1 MRFGALFFALLI
13 AAMCY
18 SVVPGG
24 AQGRQQQVSL
34 PDGPGKELVST
45 TCNKCHGLN
54 FITNSQ
60 GNTREGW
67 EHLFS
72 SMVALPNDQKAQ
84 ISAYLAQHFPV
95 KPNAIKPVLVN
106 GPVNMRVREWAIPT
120 LGSRPHDAH
129 AGRDGSIWWT
139 GQFAM
144 RLGRVD
150 PKTGAIK
157 EFPTGK
163 ATPHGLD
170 EDRDGNIWYTG
181 ININVIGKLDPRTGQ
196 YTEYPMPIP
205 EARGPHT
212 PIFDQKGI
220 LWFTLQSGHV
230 GRLDPATGQV
240 RIQKTPTD
248 GTYPYGIQVNSKGVP
263 WYVDFRGPRLGS
275 VDPVTMQITEY
286 TLPNPDARPRRIEI
300 TPDDVIWYTD
310 FPRGYIG
317 RYDPAT
323 KQTKEWLSP
332 SGPQS
337 APYAIAA
344 VGNVLYYNESG
355 PRPNTLVRFDTRT
368 EQFQS
373 VIVPS
378 GGIVLRHFMANADG
392 NIVLASSGI
401 NKVGLLEISNS
412 PRTQ

>member
-1 MRFGALFFALLI
+1 M
-13 AAMCY
+13 
-18 SVVPGG
+18 
-24 AQGRQQQVSL
+24 
-34 PDGPGKELVST
+34 
-45 TCNKCHGLN
+45 
-54 FITNSQ
+54 ITSSQ
-60 GNTREGW
+60 GYTREYW
-67 EHLFS
+67 ETLFA
-72 SMVALPNDQKAQ
+72 SMVTLPNDQKAQ
-84 ISAYLAQHFPV
+84 ISAYLGQHFPP
-95 KPNAIKPVLVN
+95 KPDAIKPAVVD
-106 GPVNMRVREWAIPT
+106 GPVNMRVREWNVPT
-120 LGSRPHDAH
+120 LGSRPHDAL
-129 AGRDGSIWWT
+129 AARDGSIWWT
-139 GQFAM
+139 GQYTM
-144 RLGRVD
+144 RLGRLD
-150 PKTGAIK
+150 PATGAMK

-163 ATPHGLD
+163 GTPHGLI

-181 ININVIGKLDPRTGQ
+181 INIGVIGKLDPKTGQ

-240 RIQKTPTD
+240 RVQKTPTD

-286 TLPNPDARPRRIEI
+286 TLPNPASRPRRIEI

-317 RYDPAT
+317 KYDPAT

-332 SGPQS
+332 SGPRS
-337 APYAIAA
+337 EPYGIAA

-355 PRPNTLVRFDTRT
+355 PRPNTMVRFDTRT

-378 GGIVLRHFMANADG
+378 GGIVLRHIMPDANG
-392 NIVLASSGI
+392 NIALACSGI
-401 NKVGLLEISNS
+401 NKVGILEISNS

>member
-1 MRFGALFFALLI
+1 MRFGALFALLI
-13 AAMCY
+13 AALCY

-34 PDGPGKELVST
+34 PDGAGKELVST
-45 TCNKCHGLN
+45 TCAKCHGLN
-54 FITNSQ
+54 LITNSQ
-60 GNTREGW
+60 GNTREVW
-67 EHLFS
+67 EHLFA

-84 ISAYLAQHFPV
+84 ISGYLAQHFPV
-95 KPNAIKPVLVN
+95 KPNAIKPVVIN
-106 GPVNMRVREWAIPT
+106 GPVNMRVREWDVPT
-120 LGSRPHDAH
+120 LGSRPHDAL
-129 AGRDGSIWWT
+129 AARDGSIWWS
-139 GQFAM
+139 GQFTM

-150 PKTGAIK
+150 PRTGATR

-163 ATPHGLD
+163 ATPHGLV

-181 ININVIGKLDPRTGQ
+181 INIQVIGKLDPKTGQ

-212 PIFDQKGI
+212 PIFDQKGT

-230 GRLDPATGQV
+230 GRLIPATGEV
-240 RIQKTPTD
+240 KIQKSPTD
-248 GTYPYGIQVNSKGVP
+248 NTYPYGIQVNSKGVP
-263 WYVDFRGPRLGS
+263 WYVDFRGNRVAS

-286 TLPNPDARPRRIEI
+286 TLPSPDARPRRLAI
-300 TPDDVIWYTD
+300 TPDDAIWYTD

-317 RYDPAT
+317 RFDPVT
-323 KQTKEWLSP
+323 KQTKEWKSP
-332 SGPQS
+332 SGEQS
-337 APYAIAA
+337 QPYGIAA
-344 VGNVLYYNESG
+344 VGNILYYNESG
-355 PRPNTLVRFDTRT
+355 PRPNTMVRFDTRT

-378 GGIVLRHFMANADG
+378 GGIVLRHIMADARG
-392 NIVLASSGI
+392 NIALACSGI